1 MYPNDQYQPTPPQKR
16 HTIRRIVLVVGVSL
30 IALGVGLNVYGFINA
45 PTCFTA
51 SDYVEFY
58 GSAPEDTTF
67 APGSDFFS
75 STYQFIPNTTT
86 LNAAEAEASPAE
98 DANNLAAFY
107 KKHSRKL
114 VTFAIETA
122 YPSSGTDGKLVA
134 EKRVEIV
141 KKALTDAGITTEL
154 IDTKI
159 EAYDITDE
167 AIEYDDIHNV
177 TLSLKSTEACR
188 E

>member
-1 MYPNDQYQPTPPQKR
+1 M
-16 HTIRRIVLVVGVSL
+16 
-30 IALGVGLNVYGFINA
+30 
-45 PTCFTA
+45 
-51 SDYVEFY
+51 
-58 GSAPEDTTF
+58 
-67 APGSDFFS
+67 
-75 STYQFIPNTTT
+75 
-86 LNAAEAEASPAE
+86 
-98 DANNLAAFY
+98 
-107 KKHSRKL
+107 
-114 VTFAIETA
+114 
-122 YPSSGTDGKLVA
+122 VA

-141 KKALTDAGITTEL
+141 KKALTDAGIATEL